1 MFRCENYRKCDR
13 FRGEIYWPEN
23 YKKMWRFFVTKFTDQ
38 RTVENKTIDCYKN
51 NRKCGTSVINFS
63 DQKILENVTIFVMQ
77 TTKKRGNFRCKI
89 HWPENYRKY
98 DILSKNVRN
107 SNRQEDLKWSYFLI
121 KNNKLLLTEEYSCY
135 WSEHNLIHDN
145 QLITATLLND
155 QLVFEKKEPQFC
167 RSIVSHKSTN
177 KLTEVKMAFNVLA
190 RAYYKYC

>member
-77 TTKKRGNFRCKI
+77 TTKNVAIFVVEFTDQKTTENMTFCLKI
-89 HWPENYRKY
+89 
-98 DILSKNVRN
+98 
-107 SNRQEDLKWSYFLI
+107 
-121 KNNKLLLTEEYSCY
+121 
-135 WSEHNLIHDN
+135 
-145 QLITATLLND
+145 
-155 QLVFEKKEPQFC
+155 
-167 RSIVSHKSTN
+167 
-177 KLTEVKMAFNVLA
+177 
-190 RAYYKYC
+190 